1 MIHVQIRKNRDCRK
15 TTKCWATDIAK
26 IAENFENGKV
36 KDCEMEASNQ
46 RNIMIGFKS
55 EIETLKQQFEK
66 ASEYKEKVVEAKA
79 TI

>member
-1 MIHVQIRKNRDCRK
+1 
-15 TTKCWATDIAK
+15 
-26 IAENFENGKV
+26 
-36 KDCEMEASNQ
+36 MEASNQ